1 MFFII
6 KLTGGPSHGYLNE
19 KANYLSIVRQFSVIF
34 LINKIHYVWSNVIS
48 NNLRQK
54 YRISGLHRTVDGF
67 QFTRLFKVFQT
78 LLFEYFLV
86 ELFFMSKLTTPF
98 LTVLSEWHIILNERF
113 KVLPVRRHVL
123 NSLLAQTQVTSWV
136 SLQLIRQSS
145 EQAVSMLY
153 TM

>member
-1 MFFII
+1 M
-6 KLTGGPSHGYLNE
+6 S
-19 KANYLSIVRQFSVIF
+19 
-34 LINKIHYVWSNVIS
+34 SNMIS

-54 YRISGLHRTVDGF
+54 YRISGLHRTVDAF

-123 NSLLAQTQVTSWV
+123 NSLLAQTQVTS
-136 SLQLIRQSS
+136 
-145 EQAVSMLY
+145 
-153 TM
+153 